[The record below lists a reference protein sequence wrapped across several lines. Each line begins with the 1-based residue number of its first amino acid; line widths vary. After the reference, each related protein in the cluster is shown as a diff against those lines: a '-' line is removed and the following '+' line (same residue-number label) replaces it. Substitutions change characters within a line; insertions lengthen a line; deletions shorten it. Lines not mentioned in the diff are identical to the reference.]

1 MSTIEEKI
9 KDVYAKHGVDVRT
22 IPTTDG
28 NVVTVIEP
36 KGTSSDAEAELSIRG
51 FTVVAQDEA
60 ADARVVNY
68 ETSKGALRRGIASM
82 RVYEANLVKLL
93 AQSRAKI
100 TQAEAVMSEL
110 PADWPE

>member
-60 ADARVVNY
+60 ADARDL
-68 ETSKGALRRGIASM
+68 EIGRATGAERRWIA
-82 RVYEANLVKLL
+82 
-93 AQSRAKI
+93 
-100 TQAEAVMSEL
+100 AVAVS
-110 PADWPE
+110 